1 MKTNYNSTD
10 GFYFFILLISFA
22 MSLWLGDLIRIRI
35 QSTNWNQK
43 LLIFIGT
50 FVEILITSVG
60 VLIGFLLVKILNTNT

>member
-10 GFYFFILLISFA
+10 GLYFFILLISFA
-22 MSLWLGDLIRIRI
+22 MSLWLGDLLRIRI

-60 VLIGFLLVKILNTNT
+60 VFIGLLLAKILTTNT